1 MAWLWYNV
9 IMTSQIFKFPSKIK
23 LPKDKSESR
32 HEEYGKAQKGL
43 GICKRCHNV
52 LFKKE
57 WHHPG
62 SKPTEKFKL
71 VGKKT
76 HFVLCPACDMITK
89 NLYEGDIIIENMPVK
104 YESELAHLIAAYGTR
119 AQKRDPQDRVIAIEK
134 RNNGFRVTT
143 TENQLAVRLAKKIK
157 EVFKKA
163 DIEISHSKEPF
174 EVGRIRI
181 RFF

>member
-1 MAWLWYNV
+1 MA
-9 IMTSQIFKFPSKIK
+9 SQIFKFPSKIK

-32 HEEYGKAQKGL
+32 HEEYGEAQKGL
-43 GICKRCHNV
+43 VICKRCHNV

-57 WHHPG
+57 WHHPE
-62 SKPTEKFKL
+62 SKPTEKFKFA
-71 VGKKT
+71 GKKT
-76 HFVLCPACDMITK
+76 YFVLCPACDMITK
-89 NLYEGDIIIENMPVK
+89 KLYEGDIIIENMPVK
-104 YESELAHLIAAYGTR
+104 YESELAHLIAAYGAR

-134 RNNGFRVTT
+134 RNSGFRVTT

-163 DIEISHSKEPF
+163 DIEIAHSEEPF

-181 RFF
+181 KFF